1 MMDVL
6 RRRWIHENNV
16 LEVLRTR
23 WIHENTVLE
32 VLRTHW
38 IDENSVLELLRRRWI
53 DENSILGSRG
63 RSPGGVGIT
72 KKLLLASPPR
82 VTRGSWV
89 ASRRWTDENSVLEDL
104 GTRWIDDYSTFG
116 PRGPCPGGPGV
127 IKIVLLASPPGVT
140 GPSNVASSTYPD
152 PPQRLHFLMILNSSE

>member
-53 DENSILGSRG
+53 DENNIPGSRG
-63 RSPGGVGIT
+63 RSPGGAGIT
-72 KKLLLASPPR
+72 KIVLLASPPR
-82 VTRGSWV
+82 VTGASAV
-89 ASRRWTDENSVLEDL
+89 ASNC
-104 GTRWIDDYSTFG
+104 Y
-116 PRGPCPGGPGV
+116 PRPHLDH
-127 IKIVLLASPPGVT
+127 I
-140 GPSNVASSTYPD
+140 
-152 PPQRLHFLMILNSSE
+152 F

>member
-1 MMDVL
+1 MMDVF

-53 DENSILGSRG
+53 SENSILGSRG
-63 RSPGGVGIT
+63 RSPGGAGIIS
-72 KKLLLASPPR
+72 L
-82 VTRGSWV
+82 
-89 ASRRWTDENSVLEDL
+89 VL
-104 GTRWIDDYSTFG
+104 WI
-116 PRGPCPGGPGV
+116 P
-127 IKIVLLASPPGVT
+127 VT
-140 GPSNVASSTYPD
+140 GFSALRAIN
-152 PPQRLHFLMILNSSE
+152 